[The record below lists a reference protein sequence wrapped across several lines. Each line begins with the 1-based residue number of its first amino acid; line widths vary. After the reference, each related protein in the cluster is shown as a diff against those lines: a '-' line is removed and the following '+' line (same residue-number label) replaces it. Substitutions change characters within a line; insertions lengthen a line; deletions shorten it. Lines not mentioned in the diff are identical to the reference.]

1 MTQGG
6 KKMEEIRKTSCI
18 KRVISM
24 LLAVLMILV
33 SVPISSLTASAG
45 NNPPRYG
52 GDWGR
57 PGWGQTPDVMT
68 NVRAEFTDT
77 SYHGTS
83 EQESGELILSVSI
96 FSGQQCQSLG
106 S

>member
-33 SVPISSLTASAG
+33 ECS
-45 NNPPRYG
+45 
-52 GDWGR
+52 DK
-57 PGWGQTPDVMT
+57 
-68 NVRAEFTDT
+68 FTD
-77 SYHGTS
+77 GLRW
-83 EQESGELILSVSI
+83 EQSSGIRW
-96 FSGQQCQSLG
+96 
-106 S
+106 

>member
-57 PGWGQTPDVMT
+57 PGWGT
-68 NVRAEFTDT
+68 NTGCYDECSCGIYRYFL
-77 SYHGTS
+77 SWNIGT
-83 EQESGELILSVSI
+83 GIR
-96 FSGQQCQSLG
+96 
-106 S
+106 

>member
-52 GDWGR
+52 GDWGVQAR
-57 PGWGQTPDVMT
+57 EINQM
-68 NVRAEFTDT
+68 
-77 SYHGTS
+77 S
-83 EQESGELILSVSI
+83 
-96 FSGQQCQSLG
+96 
-106 S
+106 

>member
-33 SVPISSLTASAG
+33 SVPISSLTASAW
-45 NNPPRYG
+45 G
-52 GDWGR
+52 G
-57 PGWGQTPDVMT
+57 PGIGG
-68 NVRAEFTDT
+68 F
-77 SYHGTS
+77 G
-83 EQESGELILSVSI
+83 G
-96 FSGQQCQSLG
+96 
-106 S
+106 

>member
-33 SVPISSLTASAG
+33 SVPISSLTASAW
-45 NNPPRYG
+45 G
-52 GDWGR
+52 GPGFGGFGGWGR

-68 NVRAEFTDT
+68 NVRAEFNCICKYSQDT
-77 SYHGTS
+77 GIYRYFLSWNIGT
-83 EQESGELILSVSI
+83 GIR
-96 FSGQQCQSLG
+96 
-106 S
+106 

>member
-33 SVPISSLTASAG
+33 SVPISSLTASAW
-45 NNPPRYG
+45 G
-52 GDWGR
+52 GPGFGGFGGWGR

-77 SYHGTS
+77 SYHETS
-83 EQESGELILSVSI
+83 EPRADPRANG
-96 FSGQQCQSLG
+96 
-106 S
+106 

>member
-83 EQESGELILSVSI
+83 EQESGELFYLYLSLAGNNVNH
-96 FSGQQCQSLG
+96 
-106 S
+106 

>member
-45 NNPPRYG
+45 NNPPGYG

-57 PGWGQTPDVMT
+57 PGEGQTPDVMT
-68 NVRAEFTDT
+68 NVRG
-77 SYHGTS
+77 S
-83 EQESGELILSVSI
+83 SGISV
-96 FSGQQCQSLG
+96 G
-106 S
+106 

>member
-45 NNPPRYG
+45 NNPPGYG
-52 GDWGR
+52 GD
-57 PGWGQTPDVMT
+57 
-68 NVRAEFTDT
+68 
-77 SYHGTS
+77 
-83 EQESGELILSVSI
+83 
-96 FSGQQCQSLG
+96 
-106 S
+106 

>member
-57 PGWGQTPDVMT
+57 NVINLKRILNGKQNVWKYQNGEEKSDSDGREKDV
-68 NVRAEFTDT
+68 
-77 SYHGTS
+77 
-83 EQESGELILSVSI
+83 
-96 FSGQQCQSLG
+96 
-106 S
+106 